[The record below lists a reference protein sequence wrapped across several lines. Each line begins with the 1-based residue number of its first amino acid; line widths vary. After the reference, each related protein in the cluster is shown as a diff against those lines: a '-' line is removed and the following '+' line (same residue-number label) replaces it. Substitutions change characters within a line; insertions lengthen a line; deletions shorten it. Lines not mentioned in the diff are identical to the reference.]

1 MGVSTEERKEKGR
14 SGTTMSSIGEGKEV
28 QWCKRTVPKGS
39 SNVHRGVDHTKR
51 SGNIC
56 GV

>member
-51 SGNIC
+51 SGNIY

>member
-1 MGVSTEERKEKGR
+1 MGVPTKERKEKGR
-14 SGTTMSSIGEGKEV
+14 SGTAVSGMGESEGV
-28 QWCKRTVPKGS
+28 QWCKGTAPKGS

>member
-1 MGVSTEERKEKGR
+1 MSTEERKEEGR
-14 SGTTMSSIGEGKEV
+14 SGTTTSGMGEGKEA
-28 QWCKRTVPKGS
+28 QWCKGTVPKRSG
-39 SNVHRGVDHTKR
+39 NVHGGVDHTKR